1 MVVILS
7 LKKVLKQGKKEMD
20 ITAEMVKELRQ
31 RTGIGVMECKKAL
44 KESKGDIEKAIV
56 ILRKKGYA
64 RAKDKMSRDT
74 AEGIVG
80 SYIHLNGKIGV
91 LVEVNCESDFVSRN
105 DEFKELVKNIA
116 IHIAASAPEYLSSED
131 IPLKVLEEEKE
142 IIREQ
147 FKDSKKPPEIIEKI
161 VQGKIGKFNEE
172 VCLLD
177 QPYIKDD
184 KISIKELVTSHVAKF
199 GENIRIKKFAR
210 FELGKP

>member
-1 MVVILS
+1 
-7 LKKVLKQGKKEMD
+7 MD

-44 KESKGDIEKAIV
+44 KESKGNIEKAIV

-91 LVEVNCESDFVSRN
+91 LIEVNCESDFVSLN

-131 IPLKVLEEEKE
+131 IPLEVLEEEKE

-161 VQGKIGKFNEE
+161 VQGKIGKFNKE

-177 QPYIKDD
+177 QPYVKDD

>member
-1 MVVILS
+1 
-7 LKKVLKQGKKEMD
+7 MD
-20 ITAEMVKELRQ
+20 ITADMVKELRQ

-74 AEGIVG
+74 AEGIVS
-80 SYIHLNGKIGV
+80 SYIHLNGTIGV
-91 LVEVNCESDFVSRN
+91 LIEVNCESDFVSRN

-131 IPLKVLEEEKE
+131 IPLEVLEEEKE

-161 VQGKIGKFNEE
+161 VQGKIGKFNKE

-177 QPYIKDD
+177 QPYIKED

>member
-1 MVVILS
+1 
-7 LKKVLKQGKKEMD
+7 MD
-20 ITAEMVKELRQ
+20 IAAEMIKELRQ

-44 KESKGDIEKAIV
+44 KEGKGDIEKAIV

-91 LVEVNCESDFVSRN
+91 LIEVNCESDFVSRN

-131 IPLKVLEEEKE
+131 IPQEVLEEEKE

-210 FELGKP
+210 FELGQP

>member
-1 MVVILS
+1 M
-7 LKKVLKQGKKEMD
+7 E
-20 ITAEMVKELRQ
+20 ITAEKVKELRQ
-31 RTGIGVMECKKAL
+31 RTGIGVMECKQAL

-91 LVEVNCESDFVSRN
+91 LIEVNCESDFVARN
-105 DEFKELVKNIA
+105 DEFRELVKNIA
-116 IHIAASAPEYLSSED
+116 MHIAASAPKYISSDE
-131 IPLKVLEEEKE
+131 ILPEVLEEERE

-147 FKDSKKPPEIIEKI
+147 FKDSKKPPEILERI
-161 VQGKIGKFNEE
+161 VQGKLGKFYEE

-177 QPYIKDD
+177 QAYIKDD
-184 KISIKELVTSHVAKF
+184 KISIKQLVASYVAKL
-199 GENIRIKKFAR
+199 GENIRIKRFAR
-210 FELGKP
+210 FELGKS

>member
-1 MVVILS
+1 
-7 LKKVLKQGKKEMD
+7 MD

-91 LVEVNCESDFVSRN
+91 LIEVNCESDFVSRN

-131 IPLKVLEEEKE
+131 IPLEVLEEEKE

-161 VQGKIGKFNEE
+161 IQGKIGKFNEE

-177 QPYIKDD
+177 QPFIKDD
-184 KISIKELVTSHVAKF
+184 KISVKELVASHVAKF

>member
-1 MVVILS
+1 
-7 LKKVLKQGKKEMD
+7 
-20 ITAEMVKELRQ
+20 MVKELRQ

-80 SYIHLNGKIGV
+80 SYIHLNGRIGV
-91 LVEVNCESDFVSRN
+91 LIEVNCESDFVSLN

-131 IPLKVLEEEKE
+131 IPPEVLKEEKE

-210 FELGKP
+210 FELGRQ